1 LQRTSISPSSMP
13 DPYANPYDP
22 PQVSTIPKM
31 VVSPARSPTEHR
43 NPFTDPS
50 TSPASVDPDAKPS
63 SNGYFYTPT
72 TTSTHRRQ
80 QSTSSDIV
88 SPSEAGFTY
97 GGPGW
102 RGGGAVAGA
111 AAQGG
116 QGGHVEQGQE
126 KWWHSLCAW
135 GKDLDGGH
143 GEDVDGQAGRTN
155 PFE

>member
-1 LQRTSISPSSMP
+1 
-13 DPYANPYDP
+13 
-22 PQVSTIPKM
+22 M
-31 VVSPARSPTEHR
+31 VISPARSAQSPTESR

-50 TSPASVDPDAKPS
+50 TSPAGVDPDVKPS

-72 TTSTHRRQ
+72 TTSTSNTHRRQ

-111 AAQGG
+111 GAHSLQS
-116 QGGHVEQGQE
+116 GHGEQGPE

>member
-1 LQRTSISPSSMP
+1 MP

-22 PQVSTIPKM
+22 PQVSTVPKM
-31 VVSPARSPTEHR
+31 VISPARSPTEHR

-72 TTSTHRRQ
+72 AASTHRRQ

-111 AAQGG
+111 AAQGS
-116 QGGHVEQGQE
+116 QGGRIEQGQE